1 MVRRIVTSRDY
12 HVPVLG
18 FSQAVISSV
27 GTVDT
32 LYVSGLT
39 ARKDDG
45 EIVCVGDPTGQTRQV
60 LKSLALILAEVG
72 GDLDDVVRIVTYLVN
87 MEHHEAVHAVR
98 REVFGDEPP
107 ASSSVEVS
115 RLFHLDQLIE
125 IEATAIIYR

>member
-1 MVRRIVTSRDY
+1 MARRTITSDKY
-12 HVPVLG
+12 HVPVAG

-27 GTVDT
+27 GSVDT
-32 LYVSGLT
+32 VYVSGLT
-39 ARKDDG
+39 ARNKEG
-45 EIVCVGDPTGQTRQV
+45 QIVCIGDPSGQAKQI
-60 LKSLALILAEVG
+60 LGSLALILSEVG
-72 GDLDDVVRIVTYLVN
+72 ADLDDVVRIVTYLVD

-98 REVFGDEPP
+98 REFFGDEPP